1 MRNPYESSLGHIV
14 KIWRSPE
21 KFLGNAGAIE
31 IASEVSKHK
40 DWVSIQLDW
49 HQIGPVGAEKL
60 VSAIQE
66 NHLQCFSLSGNPIGN
81 AGAIHFAN
89 SLKTPSFKLECL
101 YLNRCRITAEG
112 AVTLAESLKTNKALK
127 TLDLRDNN
135 IGDAGAI
142 ALAEAIKHNQSLEKI
157 FLNGNHISDI
167 GAIALAQAIRLNR
180 HLKEIFLDTNNI
192 SDQFAIELAVAIKE
206 NTGLE
211 YISLDG
217 NHISN
222 TGVIALAQAIRHN
235 PHLKEIYLDGNDISK
250 TRAEALKEE
259 IDKSKALRANC
270 SGGAAAARVSARNIS
285 KPQTNI
291 TTYGM
296 WKKNTL
302 ITGVILAADVLA
314 NITAYFVGGALSAFL
329 FSPPGIIL
337 SVFIALAALSCQVV
351 EKELRFQ

>member
-1 MRNPYESSLGHIV
+1 MRNPYESSRGHIV
-14 KIWRSPE
+14 KIWKSPE
-21 KFLGNAGAIE
+21 MFLGDAGAIE
-31 IASEVSKHK
+31 IASEISKHT

-89 SLKTPSFKLECL
+89 SLKTPSFKLERL
-101 YLNRCRITAEG
+101 HLNRCRITAEG
-112 AVTLAESLKTNKALK
+112 AVTLAESLKINKALK
-127 TLDLRDNN
+127 ILDLRDNN
-135 IGDAGAI
+135 IGDTGAI

-157 FLNGNHISDI
+157 FLDANHISDI
-167 GAIALAQAIRLNR
+167 GAIALAQAIRHNR
-180 HLKEIFLDTNNI
+180 HLKEIFLDGNDI
-192 SDQFAIELAVAIKE
+192 SDKFAIELALAIKE

-222 TGVIALAQAIRHN
+222 TGAIALAQAIRHN

-250 TRAEALKEE
+250 IHTEALEKA
-259 IDKSKALRANC
+259 IDKNKALSAMAGC
-270 SGGAAAARVSARNIS
+270 ARGVP
-285 KPQTNI
+285 KPPTNI

-296 WKKNTL
+296 WNKNTT
-302 ITGVILAADVLA
+302 IVGVILAADVLA
-314 NITAYFVGGALSAFL
+314 NLTGYFIGGALSTFL
-329 FSPPGIIL
+329 FSPPVVIL
-337 SVFIALAALSCQVV
+337 SVLIALAALSYQVV
-351 EKELRFQ
+351 GKELKF